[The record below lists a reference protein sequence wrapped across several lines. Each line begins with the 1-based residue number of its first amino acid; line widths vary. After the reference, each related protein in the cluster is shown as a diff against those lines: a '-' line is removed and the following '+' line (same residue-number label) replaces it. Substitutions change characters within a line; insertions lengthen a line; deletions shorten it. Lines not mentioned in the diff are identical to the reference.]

1 MLISVIYWLTAVLI
15 LHSTVAYWQA
25 VCEPPF
31 KYITVN
37 YSAAKYRNL
46 QLKICLSNQEVLSV
60 HLKDIR
66 SEMIT
71 RYRLVSLHGKTSCMS
86 QMDN

>member
-1 MLISVIYWLTAVLI
+1 MLKRELLNTIISVIYWLTAVLI
-15 LHSTVAYWQA
+15 LPSTVAYWQA

-37 YSAAKYRNL
+37 YSAAKY
-46 QLKICLSNQEVLSV
+46 QEVLSV

-71 RYRLVSLHGKTSCMS
+71 RYSLVSLHGKTSCMS